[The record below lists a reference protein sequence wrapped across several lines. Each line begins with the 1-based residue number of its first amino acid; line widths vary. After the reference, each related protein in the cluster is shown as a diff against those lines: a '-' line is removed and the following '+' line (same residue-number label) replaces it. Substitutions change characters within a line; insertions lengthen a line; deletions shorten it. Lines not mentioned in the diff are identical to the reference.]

1 MKDQI
6 EFHFAIT
13 EDPFV
18 IDPSDVRMVYKWM
31 DGAMLQMRY
40 LNGDGG
46 YAELEV
52 VESYET
58 VKRRL
63 ADFHKPLENV
73 SGWPYGE

>member
-13 EDPFV
+13 EDPFIV
-18 IDPSDVRMVYKWM
+18 DPADIRMVHKWM
-31 DGAMLQMRY
+31 DGAMIQMRY
-40 LNGDGG
+40 LNSDGG

-58 VKRRL
+58 VKRKL
-63 ADFHKPLENV
+63 SEFYKPLENI

>member
-18 IDPSDVRMVYKWM
+18 IDPADIRLVYRHL
-31 DGAMLQMRY
+31 DGAMLATTW
-40 LNGDGG
+40 GE
-46 YAELEV
+46 ELEV
-52 VESYET
+52 SESYET
-58 VKRRL
+58 VKRRI
-63 ADFHKPLENV
+63 ANFYKPLENV